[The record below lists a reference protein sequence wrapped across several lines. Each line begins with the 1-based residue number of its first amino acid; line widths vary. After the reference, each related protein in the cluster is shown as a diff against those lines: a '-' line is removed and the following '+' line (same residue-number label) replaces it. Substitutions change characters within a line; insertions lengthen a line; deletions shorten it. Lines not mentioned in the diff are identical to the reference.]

1 MKETYKIIIDKLER
15 DLKRFEAEI
24 FDIIDKVEYSELYQM
39 RYERLIGAKNYT
51 KDLLEFFS
59 EVRDNI

>member
-15 DLKRFEAEI
+15 DLKNFESEI
-24 FDIIDKVEYSELYQM
+24 ADIIDKVEYSEIYQM
-39 RYERLIGAKNYT
+39 RYERLVGAKNYC